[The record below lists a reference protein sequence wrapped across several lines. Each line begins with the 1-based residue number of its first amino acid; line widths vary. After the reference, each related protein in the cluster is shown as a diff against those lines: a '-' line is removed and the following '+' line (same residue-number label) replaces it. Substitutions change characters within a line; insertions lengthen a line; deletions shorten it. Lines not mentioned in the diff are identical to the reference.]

1 MLVVAAPVAVP
12 VIGPIP
18 VADAGPRRSTTIRRI
33 IKESR
38 LHGLWI
44 AAWSVV
50 GFVGTAL
57 APALTD
63 QPLALMMLSPRAL
76 FAALAANSVGLF
88 TFVILGTA
96 RLGVTDASYFLIG
109 RRLPEAFS
117 SPTSRPA
124 KSRWWSQKVRW
135 SAQIGDR
142 MCRWLCD
149 RPALAA
155 SVMFLRP
162 NGKILAAAGAYGVPA
177 RLAAAASVL
186 GTATFLAALHLGI
199 GLIF

>member
-1 MLVVAAPVAVP
+1 MLAVAAPVAVP
-12 VIGPIP
+12 AVGPVP
-18 VADAGPRRSTTIRRI
+18 VERTRRQRWTTIRRI

-38 LHGLWI
+38 MHGLWI

-50 GFVGTAL
+50 GFAGTAL

-63 QPLALMMLSPRAL
+63 QPLLLMMLSPRAL

-96 RLGVTDASYFLIG
+96 RLGVTDVSYFLIG
-109 RRLPEAFS
+109 RRLPEAFAA
-117 SPTSRPA
+117 PPARPA
-124 KSRWWSQKVRW
+124 SSSWWSQRLRW
-135 SAQIGDR
+135 SARIGDR
-142 MCRWLCD
+142 LCRWLCD

-155 SVMFLRP
+155 VVMFLRP
-162 NGKILAAAGAYGVPA
+162 NGKILAAAGAYGVSA
-177 RLAAAASVL
+177 RLAAAASIL